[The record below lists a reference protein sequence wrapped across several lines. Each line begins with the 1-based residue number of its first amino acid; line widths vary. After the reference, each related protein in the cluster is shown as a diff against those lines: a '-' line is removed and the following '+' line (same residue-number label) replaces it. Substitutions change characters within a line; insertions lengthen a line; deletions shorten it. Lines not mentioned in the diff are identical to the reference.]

1 MPEEKS
7 VGGEN
12 TQAASD
18 LGHSQERGLW
28 FTSLYNTDG
37 MWQPCSTGIWTQD
50 QGHGAMA
57 GVWGG
62 IILGSE
68 SPKPWEQGTVTVV
81 EFGKGSRHL

>member
-28 FTSLYNTDG
+28 FTSLCNTDG
-37 MWQPCSTGIWTQD
+37 MW
-50 QGHGAMA
+50 
-57 GVWGG
+57 
-62 IILGSE
+62 
-68 SPKPWEQGTVTVV
+68 
-81 EFGKGSRHL
+81 